1 MDDKKT
7 MRDIG
12 DLLITITCLNLA
24 FNVLP
29 ELALLLQSLYRR
41 YILKHY
47 NKYKQ
52 RQAEKRK
59 LKALREQLRART
71 GEE

>member
-24 FNVLP
+24 INVLP
-29 ELALLLQSLYRR
+29 ELAILLQSLYRR
-41 YILKHY
+41 YFLKYY
-47 NKYKQ
+47 NKYK
-52 RQAEKRK
+52 
-59 LKALREQLRART
+59 
-71 GEE
+71 

>member
-12 DLLITITCLNLA
+12 DLLITITCLNIA
-24 FNVLP
+24 INVLP

-41 YILKHY
+41 YIFKHY

-59 LKALREQLRART
+59 LKAMRERLRART

>member
-12 DLLITITCLNLA
+12 DLLITITCLNIA
-24 FNVLP
+24 INVLP

-47 NKYKQ
+47 
-52 RQAEKRK
+52 
-59 LKALREQLRART
+59 
-71 GEE
+71 